1 MVPLSAVDASHAA
14 FSLSLSFF
22 PVSFAVAVTA
32 AVVLAAIVVVVVVE
46 KNADPASLAATAHS
60 LSHPHAAMPPLARA
74 RAPPPSTRA
83 GAAASVAICDLT
95 SDGPVGSPDHY
106 HEVIT
111 ALSTGHAMPSR
122 CVVVA
127 ADPLAVRPAIAKP
140 RPMPGRA
147 VARRMAAAATPSGDS
162 RLGRAQQPLKRAHSA
177 PPALVALYMEGARAV
192 ASWPPAAAS
201 ACAPCDGS
209 CDPCVCGPAC
219 ETSAGGIDC
228 DTLDAADIEGSLRLR
243 LASLEEAFEYQAA
256 RRLVAALDRVVARGA
271 AHAVALHRPLWS
283 RSACLACTAVSAPPR
298 PSPVRIAQR
307 HIESSTETTSSSSS
321 SSVSDAIDVA
331 TSLSS
336 FDAATLA
343 TKQAA
348 ATPFATLE
356 GLCVYTAMRAP
367 DGSIAWTARRRRSD
381 ATDRGLGTTT
391 PTASTPSSG
400 SLGVCARCAA
410 GKRARG
416 VVPTA
421 PSTGAVVTVDVGEVV
436 GAVAANLWEGVA
448 GTAISI
454 DAGPDRRYRMLWSG
468 VPGEGPETLGLLD
481 AAAVPSTTWLATETR
496 ALVVG
501 GAPRRPANGSD
512 ALYAC
517 ARIAY
522 ATARLA
528 DTTARQRAAH
538 AGTSTDPRRV
548 RPATPL
554 AYAPSMDSPLAA
566 LAWMRGAASLFGAA
580 VGADRALCGSMISYR
595 MHVLARDLE
604 RTPLTAAL
612 DPAQLPDEVRDLA
625 RQLQASLG
633 QSGDSAQTHPAAPWP
648 VSPHK

>member
-1 MVPLSAVDASHAA
+1 
-14 FSLSLSFF
+14 
-22 PVSFAVAVTA
+22 
-32 AVVLAAIVVVVVVE
+32 
-46 KNADPASLAATAHS
+46 
-60 LSHPHAAMPPLARA
+60 MPPLARG
-74 RAPPPSTRA
+74 RAPPPPA
-83 GAAASVAICDLT
+83 CADAAASVAICDLT
-95 SDGPVGSPDHY
+95 SDGPIGSPEHY
-106 HEVIT
+106 HEAIA
-111 ALSTGHAMPSR
+111 ALSTTSR
-122 CVVVA
+122 CVAA

-147 VARRMAAAATPSGDS
+147 VARRMAVATTLAGDS
-162 RLGRAQQPLKRAHSA
+162 RPRRAPQPQTNKTHSA

-201 ACAPCDGS
+201 ACAPRGDSS
-209 CDPCVCGPAC
+209 CDPCACGPAC

-271 AHAVALHRPLWS
+271 VHAVALHRPLWS
-283 RSACLACTAVSAPPR
+283 RPACLACTAMGAPPR
-298 PSPVRIAQR
+298 PSPVRLAQR
-307 HIESSTETTSSSSS
+307 HIESSSAPSSSSS
-321 SSVSDAIDVA
+321 LLDATDVA

-336 FDAATLA
+336 FDAAALA

-348 ATPFATLE
+348 AAPFATLD
-356 GLCVYTAMRAP
+356 GLCVYTATRAP
-367 DGSIAWTARRRRSD
+367 DGSVAWTARRRSD
-381 ATDRGLGTTT
+381 ATGRGLGTTA

-400 SLGVCARCAA
+400 SFGGCARCAA

-421 PSTGAVVTVDVGEVV
+421 PRTGAVATVDVGEVV

-448 GTAISI
+448 GTVISI
-454 DAGPDRRYRMLWSG
+454 NAGPDRRYRTLWSG
-468 VPGEGPETLGLLD
+468 VPGEAPETVGLLD
-481 AAAVPSTTWLATETR
+481 AAAVPPTTWLATETR

-538 AGTSTDPRRV
+538 TGTSTDPRRV

-580 VGADRALCGSMISYR
+580 VGADRALCDSMISYR

-604 RTPLTAAL
+604 RTPLAAPF
-612 DPAQLPDEVRDLA
+612 DPTQLPDEVRDLA
-625 RQLQASLG
+625 RQLQASLCPIG
-633 QSGDSAQTHPAAPWP
+633 QGPSGDDARPCPAALWP
-648 VSPHK
+648 VSPYK

>member
-1 MVPLSAVDASHAA
+1 
-14 FSLSLSFF
+14 
-22 PVSFAVAVTA
+22 
-32 AVVLAAIVVVVVVE
+32 
-46 KNADPASLAATAHS
+46 
-60 LSHPHAAMPPLARA
+60 
-74 RAPPPSTRA
+74 
-83 GAAASVAICDLT
+83 
-95 SDGPVGSPDHY
+95 
-106 HEVIT
+106 
-111 ALSTGHAMPSR
+111 
-122 CVVVA
+122 
-127 ADPLAVRPAIAKP
+127 
-140 RPMPGRA
+140 
-147 VARRMAAAATPSGDS
+147 
-162 RLGRAQQPLKRAHSA
+162 
-177 PPALVALYMEGARAV
+177 MEGARAV

-201 ACAPCDGS
+201 ACAPCSGSS
-209 CDPCVCGPAC
+209 CDPCACGPAC

-271 AHAVALHRPLWS
+271 VHAVALHRPLWS
-283 RSACLACTAVSAPPR
+283 RPACLACTAMSAPPR
-298 PSPVRIAQR
+298 PSPVRVAQR
-307 HIESSTETTSSSSS
+307 HIESPAVSSSSS
-321 SSVSDAIDVA
+321 SSLLDVTDVA

-336 FDAATLA
+336 FDAATA
-343 TKQAA
+343 RQTG
-348 ATPFATLE
+348 ATPFATLD
-356 GLCVYTAMRAP
+356 GLCVYTATRAG
-367 DGSIAWTARRRRSD
+367 DGSVVWTARRRS
-381 ATDRGLGTTT
+381 GTTNGGFG
-391 PTASTPSSG
+391 TAPLARPSG
-400 SLGVCARCAA
+400 GCVRCAA
-410 GKRARG
+410 GKCARG

-421 PSTGAVVTVDVGEVV
+421 PRTGAVVTVDVGEVV

-448 GTAISI
+448 GTVISI
-454 DAGPDRRYRMLWSG
+454 NAGPDRRYRTLWSG
-468 VPGEGPETLGLLD
+468 VPGEGPEAVGLLD

-538 AGTSTDPRRV
+538 AGASTDPRRV

-566 LAWMRGAASLFGAA
+566 LAWMRGAASLFGAT
-580 VGADRALCGSMISYR
+580 VGADHALCDSMISYR

-604 RTPLTAAL
+604 RTPLAAPL

-625 RQLQASLG
+625 RQLQASLCSIDQG
-633 QSGDSAQTHPAAPWP
+633 PSGDDAQPYPAASWP